1 MRKGFS
7 VRSTNGD
14 CEIWGR
20 KAKVLLCRFKTAD
33 GREHVSPLLLS
44 GESCSLPY
52 PLTTGLL
59 VNSVLKLVLLGWWG
73 IARHFNYTGDLMLT
87 YAMCAT
93 CGVDHLVPWTYALFM
108 TYILIHRVFR
118 DDTRCRAKYGSQW
131 DMYCSRVPWR
141 LIPGVW

>member
-1 MRKGFS
+1 
-7 VRSTNGD
+7 
-14 CEIWGR
+14 
-20 KAKVLLCRFKTAD
+20 
-33 GREHVSPLLLS
+33 
-44 GESCSLPY
+44 
-52 PLTTGLL
+52 
-59 VNSVLKLVLLGWWG
+59 
-73 IARHFNYTGDLMLT
+73 MLT

-131 DMYCSRVPWR
+131 DVYCSRVPWR